1 MASTARLW
9 FDPKGIVMRPARHAR
24 SACAALAAG
33 FFALAASPSARAIVL
48 FSETPFYTVTVS
60 QPGSDFGIVLN
71 NAQTTRF
78 STAAPF
84 VLEVGPSQR
93 DSVTLHTSARFDA
106 KPGYIL
112 TGMTVSGAAPS
123 EAWEGSYSV
132 GGTWVALTPGP
143 SADASGTFPT
153 IFNVTWNQNT
163 EGVFEPA
170 TVGLPAPTLFFTA
183 DLVLNVSGAADCG
196 RAVCARTG
204 DPHVRVDLTWAAAP
218 VPEPGTWALLSG
230 GLMLLAGV
238 RLRRS
243 RHIGHA

>member
-1 MASTARLW
+1 LASTARLW
-9 FDPKGIVMRPARHAR
+9 FDLKGIVMRPARHTR

-33 FFALAASPSARAIVL
+33 CFALAASAPAQAIVL

-78 STAAPF
+78 STATPF
-84 VLEVGPSQR
+84 LLEVGPSQSA
-93 DSVTLHTSARFDA
+93 SVILKTSARFDA

-123 EAWEGSYSV
+123 EAWEGGYSV
-132 GGTWVALTPGP
+132 GGTWTALTAG
-143 SADASGTFPT
+143 SAADASGTFPT

-163 EGVFEPA
+163 EGAFPPA
-170 TVGLPAPTLFFTA
+170 TVGLPSPTLFFTA
-183 DLVLNVSGAADCG
+183 NLNLSVGGAADCG

-204 DPHVRVDLTWAAAP
+204 DPHVRVDLSWAAAP
-218 VPEPGTWALLSG
+218 IPEPGTWALMSG
-230 GLMLLAGV
+230 GLVLLAGIG
-238 RLRRS
+238 LRRS
-243 RHIGHA
+243 RDIGRT